1 MIFGAERLKFKE
13 CDRLTA
19 IAQGI
24 NNLGGRVEIT
34 PDGLI
39 INGMPK
45 LSGGRAE
52 GFNDHRI
59 VMSLS
64 VAALRCQGDTVIT
77 DRESINKSYPSYFD
91 EYSKLG
97 GIIKE

>member
-1 MIFGAERLKFKE
+1 
-13 CDRLTA
+13 
-19 IAQGI
+19 
-24 NNLGGRVEIT
+24 
-34 PDGLI
+34 
-39 INGMPK
+39 MPK